1 MEVDALAHPSAK
13 LAARPPAQ
21 THHQAPDGGE
31 TRATAPL
38 WEDPTGPS
46 PEV

>member
-13 LAARPPAQ
+13 PEAQPPTQ
-21 THHQAPDGGE
+21 THDQPPDGGQ
-31 TRATAPL
+31 TQATAPL
-38 WEDPTGPS
+38 WKDPTGPS